1 MMTSGMV
8 AACGATLNNNGQFAA
23 TPDQLSA
30 TPSATSALPSPPN
43 PTTAAATG
51 STSKP
56 ANTTVT
62 GSIAASSNSKA
73 EDVLKSPDALKIIA
87 VSDPSSSAY
96 KIGPL
101 DVLEISVFK
110 VPDLSRTVQVAD
122 SGTINLPLV
131 GEVPA
136 AGRTAQD
143 VERDLTKR
151 LGAKYL
157 QNPQVNI
164 YVKEYNSQRVTVE
177 GSVKKPGVYPIRGGT
192 TLLQLVATAEGFTD
206 TAQSEVAVF
215 RNVDGKRTAAKF
227 DVGEIR
233 TGNAKDPQLVQGDVV
248 VVSDSMV
255 KSAYQGLLKALPL
268 AAVAPLL

>member
-1 MMTSGMV
+1 M
-8 AACGATLNNNGQFAA
+8 
-23 TPDQLSA
+23 
-30 TPSATSALPSPPN
+30 
-43 PTTAAATG
+43 
-51 STSKP
+51 
-56 ANTTVT
+56 NTTVT
-62 GSIAASSNSKA
+62 GSIASDAKAQDASKNQEASKA
-73 EDVLKSPDALKIIA
+73 PGALKTQEALKLTA

-101 DVLEISVFK
+101 DVLEVSVFK

-157 QNPQVNI
+157 QSPQVNV
-164 YVKEYNSQRVTVE
+164 YVKEYNSQRVTIE
-177 GSVKKPGVYPIRGGT
+177 GSVKKPGVYPIRGDAS
-192 TLLQLVATAEGFTD
+192 LLQIIATAEGLTD

-233 TGNAKDPQLVQGDVV
+233 SGTLQDPKLVQGDVV
-248 VVSDSMV
+248 IVSDSAV
-255 KSAYQGLLKALPL
+255 KSAYQNLLKAIPL
-268 AAVAPLL
+268 ASIAPLL

>member
-1 MMTSGMV
+1 M
-8 AACGATLNNNGQFAA
+8 
-23 TPDQLSA
+23 
-30 TPSATSALPSPPN
+30 
-43 PTTAAATG
+43 
-51 STSKP
+51 
-56 ANTTVT
+56 NTTLT
-62 GSIAASSNSKA
+62 GSIASDAKAQDASKVQQASIK
-73 EDVLKSPDALKIIA
+73 LTA

-101 DVLEISVFK
+101 DVLEVSVFK
-110 VPDLSRTVQVAD
+110 VPDLSRTIQVAD

-157 QNPQVNI
+157 QSPQVNV
-164 YVKEYNSQRVTVE
+164 YVKEYNSQRVTIE
-177 GSVKKPGVYPIRGGT
+177 GSVKKPGVYPIRGDAS
-192 TLLQLVATAEGFTD
+192 LLQIIATAEGLTD

-227 DVGEIR
+227 DIGDIR
-233 TGNAKDPQLVQGDVV
+233 SGTLQDPKLVQGDVV
-248 VVSDSMV
+248 IVSDSAV
-255 KSAYQGLLKALPL
+255 KSAYQGLLKAIPL
-268 AAVAPLL
+268 ASIAPLL

>member
-1 MMTSGMV
+1 M
-8 AACGATLNNNGQFAA
+8 N
-23 TPDQLSA
+23 TP
-30 TPSATSALPSPPN
+30 
-43 PTTAAATG
+43 
-51 STSKP
+51 
-56 ANTTVT
+56 VT
-62 GSIAASSNSKA
+62 GSIASDCKGSRRLKQSGSLKGSRSLKNSGSTQA
-73 EDVLKSPDALKIIA
+73 DCSFRPEQLRN
-87 VSDPSSSAY
+87 

-101 DVLEISVFK
+101 DVLEVSVFK

-157 QNPQVNI
+157 QSPQVNV
-164 YVKEYNSQRVTVE
+164 YVKEYNSQRVTIE
-177 GSVKKPGVYPIRGGT
+177 GSVKKPGVYPIRGDAS
-192 TLLQLVATAEGFTD
+192 LLQIIATAEGLTD

-227 DVGEIR
+227 DVGDIR
-233 TGNAKDPQLVQGDVV
+233 SGTMQDPKLVQGDVII
-248 VVSDSMV
+248 VSDSVV
-255 KSAYQGLLKALPL
+255 KSAYQNLLRALPL
-268 AAVAPLL
+268 ASLAPLNLNSSVPKFFDCRHERDQ